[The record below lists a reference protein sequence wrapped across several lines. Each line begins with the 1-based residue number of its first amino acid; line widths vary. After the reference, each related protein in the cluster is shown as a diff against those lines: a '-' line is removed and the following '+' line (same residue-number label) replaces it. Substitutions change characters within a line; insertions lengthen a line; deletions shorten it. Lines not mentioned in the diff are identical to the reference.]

1 MQSLLLTLK
10 SYNKDMNWYEIMD
23 RILTYTDENISNE
36 AYELLEIWC
45 DKVENEEQRAKLNI
59 RMLDYIE

>member
-1 MQSLLLTLK
+1 
-10 SYNKDMNWYEIMD
+10 MNWYEIMD